1 MKRIIFLSFVL
12 LVATAFKVANP
23 PFNNPADKSDFTTN
37 FKLVYEAAKK
47 RFVSEKG
54 SQASGFSSEK
64 YAKKFATTI
73 SFKDASVGI
82 MEDSDQL
89 LTFQIL
95 YSFSAATLDEAK
107 AVKKEMGEWVK
118 SLLPTDYKSS
128 STYTAGYAGYM
139 TDLYEYNSDI
149 FAEISKRPVVKV
161 GIIATEEGKYNLE
174 ILVSEPVFKT
184 ADRSGK
190 K

>member
-1 MKRIIFLSFVL
+1 LSFVL
-12 LVATAFKVANP
+12 IAATAFKISNP
-23 PFNNPADKSDFTTN
+23 AATNPADKSDFTTN

-54 SQASGFSSEK
+54 AQASGFSSEK
-64 YAKKFATTI
+64 YVKKYTTTI
-73 SFKDASVGI
+73 SFKDATVGI

-107 AVKKEMGEWVK
+107 AVKKEMGDWVK
-118 SLLPTDYKSS
+118 SLVPADYKTS

-149 FAEISKRPVVKV
+149 FAEISKRPVVRV

-184 ADRSGK
+184 VDRPAKEVK